1 MNRIILLGGGVGP
14 LAGLE
19 LHRLILK
26 NTKAC
31 KDQEHLRIIHLSC
44 PDLIEDRTEALLAG
58 EPEKPA
64 QGMADILLAGADAAL
79 RLAVPCVAG
88 IPCNTFHAAPIW
100 GQFAQY
106 LTAAGFIH
114 PVLNMIEETI
124 SHIQSRYKHTKNIGI
139 LSTTGTRKF
148 GIYSTPLRQYGLNVI
163 EARDQEKTHS
173 LIYNPDWGIKSNANI
188 SQKARTALQEQIV
201 ELEKQGAELI
211 ILGCTE
217 LPLAVAGETHFP
229 VPLLDPMNILAA
241 SLVSMATSNEPTVC
255 C

>member
-19 LHRLILK
+19 LHRLVLQ
-26 NTKAC
+26 NTKAN

-44 PDLIEDRTEALLAG
+44 PDLIEDRTECLLAG

-64 QGMADILLAGADAAL
+64 LGMAEILLAGAEAAS
-79 RLAVPCVAG
+79 RLAMSCVAG

-100 GQFAQY
+100 EQFTRR

-124 SHIQSRYKHTKNIGI
+124 SHILTRYKYARNIGI
-139 LSTTGTRKF
+139 LSTTGTRNFK
-148 GIYSTPLRQYGLNVI
+148 IYSEPLQRYGLNVI
-163 EARDQEKTHS
+163 EAQDQEKTHS
-173 LIYNPDWGIKSNANI
+173 LIYNPDWGIKSQTSI
-188 SQKARTALQEQIV
+188 SQRARIALQEQIL
-201 ELEKQGAELI
+201 ELENKGAELI

-217 LPLAVAGETHFP
+217 LPLAIQGTPSFQT
-229 VPLLDPMNILAA
+229 PLLDPMNILAA
-241 SLVSMATSNEPTVC
+241 RLVNIASSDN
-255 C
+255 